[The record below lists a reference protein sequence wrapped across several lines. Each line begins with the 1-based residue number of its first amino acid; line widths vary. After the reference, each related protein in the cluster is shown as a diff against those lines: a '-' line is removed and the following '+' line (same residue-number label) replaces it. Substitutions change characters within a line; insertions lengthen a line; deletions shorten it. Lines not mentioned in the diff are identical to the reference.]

1 MPQFSIYQIMPAP
14 TRVAR
19 SDDKAGPLLED
30 DHMITKRRFVSLAC
44 AGGVAAIFPIRNA
57 ATEIVSRMLVG
68 FGAGGAIDVIAR
80 MLVEGMKDH
89 SPSFIVDNRAGA
101 GGRLALGALKSS
113 PADGTAMILTPAS
126 SVAIFPHV
134 YKSLGYDPFKDFA
147 PVTTVCSFPFL
158 ITVGPMVPAEVR
170 TLADFVTWCAAHP
183 KQATYGT
190 AAAGSMLHFTGVS
203 LAKAGRFEFVHLPY
217 GGPGG
222 IQDLIGGRI
231 AATIYPIGTALSHVQ
246 SGAIRALATTGPQRS
261 PRLAIVP
268 TVREAGYK
276 ALETDEWFGVFVP
289 ANTPSRTVNRL
300 NEAIRAVVNT
310 DAFKTALAKLAM
322 DPAGETPKEFAQL
335 VKSDFEHW
343 GPIVQASGFTPED

>member
-1 MPQFSIYQIMPAP
+1 MM
-14 TRVAR
+14 TDRM
-19 SDDKAGPLLED
+19 ENN
-30 DHMITKRRFVSLAC
+30 HMITKRRFVSLAC
-44 AGGVAAIFPIRNA
+44 TGGFAAIFPDAIRTA
-57 ATEIVSRMLVG
+57 AAETVSRMLVG

-89 SPSFIVDNRAGA
+89 SPSCIVDNRPGA

-126 SVAIFPHV
+126 SVAVFPHV
-134 YKSLGYDPFKDFA
+134 YKSPGYDAFKDFA

-158 ITVGPMVPAEVR
+158 ITVGPMVPADVR
-170 TLADFVTWCAAHP
+170 TLADFVTWCAANP

-231 AATIYPIGTALSHVQ
+231 AATIYPIGTALAHVQ
-246 SGAIRALATTGPQRS
+246 SGAIRALATTGAQRS
-261 PRLAIVP
+261 PRVADVP
-268 TVREAGYK
+268 TVREAGYP
-276 ALETDEWFGVFVP
+276 ALEANEWFGVFVP
-289 ANTPSRTVNRL
+289 ANTSAGTVNRL

-310 DAFKTALAKLAM
+310 DAFKTALAKLSM
-322 DPAGETPKEFAQL
+322 DPAGETPTEFAQL
-335 VKSDFEHW
+335 IKSDFERW

>member
-1 MPQFSIYQIMPAP
+1 MIIDRTNSPEQ
-14 TRVAR
+14 
-19 SDDKAGPLLED
+19 
-30 DHMITKRRFVSLAC
+30 DHYMITKRRFASMAF
-44 AGGVAAIFPIRNA
+44 AGGLAAIVPAAIRKA
-57 ATEIVSRMLVG
+57 SAETVSRMLVG

-80 MLVEGMKDH
+80 RLVEGMKDQ
-89 SPSFIVDNRAGA
+89 SPSFIVDNRPGA
-101 GGRLALGALKSS
+101 GGRLALAALKSS

-126 SVAIFPHV
+126 SFAVFPHV
-134 YKSLGYDPFKDFA
+134 YKSLGYDAFKDFA

-158 ITVGPMVPAEVR
+158 ITIGPMVPADVR
-170 TLADFVTWCAAHP
+170 TLTGFVKWCAANP

-231 AATIYPIGTALSHVQ
+231 AATIYPIGTALPHVQ
-246 SGAIRALATTGPQRS
+246 SGAIRALATTGAQRS
-261 PRLAIVP
+261 RLLPGVP
-268 TVREAGYK
+268 TVRETGYS
-276 ALETDEWFGVFVP
+276 ALEANEWFGVFVP
-289 ANTPSRTVNRL
+289 ANTPAGTVDRL

-310 DAFKTALAKLAM
+310 DAFKTALAKLSV
-322 DPAGETPKEFAQL
+322 DPAGETPKAFAQL
-335 VKSDFEHW
+335 IKSDFDRW